1 MKKEYKSPVAE
12 QVPLLME
19 QSLCE
24 ASIVRYMLITG
35 EVNGTNPTVFDDD
48 SD

>member
-1 MKKEYKSPVAE
+1 MKKEYTHPVAE

-24 ASIVRYMLITG
+24 ASIVRYMLIADPGATSG
-35 EVNGTNPTVFDDD
+35 PTVFDDD